1 MKVMLG
7 VVAAGFA
14 VKLAFSAV
22 MSHWFPRP
30 DPAHL
35 AWNIAKEA
43 AMERAAVEE
52 SRVSQ

>member
-1 MKVMLG
+1 MKVLLG
-7 VVAAGFA
+7 VLAAGFA

-22 MSHWFPRP
+22 VTHWFPRP
-30 DPAHL
+30 NPDHL
-35 AWNIAKEA
+35 AWNSAKEA